1 VDPEI
6 QAALDALEQRLTAR
20 IDIAA
25 ARLDEHARHLQ
36 TMGNA
41 DSAFH
46 AELIALRRRIEKL
59 EP

>member
-1 VDPEI
+1 MDPEI
-6 QAALDALEQRLTAR
+6 QAALDDLEQRITAR
-20 IDIAA
+20 IDIVN

>member
-1 VDPEI
+1 MDPEI
-6 QAALDALEQRLTAR
+6 QAAIDGLEQRLTAR
-20 IDIAA
+20 IDIVNS
-25 ARLDEHARHLQ
+25 RLDEHARHLQ

-46 AELIALRRRIEKL
+46 AELIALRRRIETL